1 MPYKSEKIKLKGL
14 QDRRKKL
21 TDEQREEIKEL
32 YSTGLFSLNGL
43 AKVYEVSKKT
53 ILLIVNKDSAER
65 AKEYRKEHWKQW
77 QRTGEEWN
85 ETVRRYRKYKQEL
98 YKKGLLTEEEIEK
111 EVENK
116 MNNYTKN
123 NE

>member
-32 YSTGLFSLNGL
+32 YGTGCYSLNGL
-43 AKVYEVSKKT
+43 AKQFEVSKKT
-53 ILLIVNKDSAER
+53 ILLIVNENSAKK
-65 AKEYRKEHWKQW
+65 AKQYRKEHWREW

-85 ETVRRYRKYKQEL
+85 ETIKKTRIYKQEL
-98 YKKGLLTEEEIEK
+98 YKKGELKDDE
-111 EVENK
+111 
-116 MNNYTKN
+116 
-123 NE
+123 